1 MGGLSD
7 HAQGGL
13 LTERNVALMREAYD
27 RIGSGGAWGENV
39 AWELIA
45 DDVIVRDRP
54 EIPDPQ
60 VYRGREGLIKAVS
73 SSDESFDEFGMDPTD
88 IIGVGDSYVVIVL
101 RMWGR
106 GRGSGVHVEETI
118 AHQWRVRDGKAAELQ
133 VYSDPDDALRD
144 ARVAEGIA

>member
-1 MGGLSD
+1 MSD
-7 HAQGGL
+7 QAQEGL
-13 LTERNVALMREAYD
+13 LTEQNVALMREAYD
-27 RIGSGGAWGENV
+27 RIGTGAWGNNV

-60 VYRGREGLIKAVS
+60 VYRGREGLIKAVT
-73 SSDESFDEFGMDPTD
+73 SSDESFDEFGMRPTD
-88 IIGVGDSYVVIVL
+88 IIGVGESHVVIVL

-144 ARVAEGIA
+144 ARSAEGLA